1 MIYKR
6 SIKQFFKGDPA
17 LKAYYNLYSTAD
29 FSNSANKPLTNNN
42 VVLSGDGGNFNPSLS
57 AYLRYTSA
65 ITTSFPFTWMIWV
78 KSPYKLNSELGTGIG
93 VLNQGGNPGAGGI
106 SPWLFFNGLNNRLD
120 FGIYG
125 SSDKI
130 LEITSSTTEYPP
142 NKWICVVAVARGV
155 GDGDLFENGVKK
167 TVNNSYSSQ
176 APRWDPNF
184 YIGANVA
191 YNDYKFNGWIKEV
204 AVFSR
209 ALSPAEISAYYK
221 WVVSPKKYFVFTQP
235 SINTRRRLLLSM

>member
-6 SIKQFFKGDPA
+6 SIKQFFKGDPG

-29 FSNSANKPLTNNN
+29 FSYLANKPLINNN
-42 VVLSGDGGNFNPSLS
+42 VVLSGSGGNFNPSLS
-57 AYLRYTSA
+57 AYLRYASA
-65 ITTSFPFTWMIWV
+65 ITTSFPFTWIIWV
-78 KSPYKLNSELGTGIG
+78 KSPYKLNSELGANVA
-93 VLNQGGNPGAGGI
+93 VLSQGLNPGNGGI
-106 SPWLFFNGLNNRLD
+106 SPWLWFNSGLNGRLD

-125 SSDKI
+125 SSDRV
-130 LEITSSTTEYPP
+130 LSITSSTPDYSP
-142 NKWICVVAVARGV
+142 NKWLCIVAIARGV
-155 GDGDLFENGVKK
+155 GDGDLFENGIRK
-167 TVNNSYSSQ
+167 TVNNSYSNQ
-176 APRWDPNF
+176 TPGWNTNF

-191 YNDYKFNGWIKEV
+191 YNDYRFNGWIREV

-235 SINTRRRLLLSM
+235 LNHRLLLFTM